1 MSYTA
6 HMVQHVVLSQIVP
19 LVLLLSQKRIAKT
32 LAIRLASG
40 VAWIVGVGS
49 MVVTAMPAARA
60 ATDAPLMAW
69 AMRLLLFVAGLA
81 FWSPIVAGTIRPPLA
96 VAYLVTACFATT
108 LAGVYIAFTAT
119 TSDQQVAGL
128 IMWVP
133 CCLVFLSAA
142 LMVVGRMLARPASDR
157 AAP

>member
-6 HMVQHVVLSQIVP
+6 HMVQHVVLSQLVP
-19 LVLLLSQKRIAKT
+19 LCVLILRRG
-32 LAIRLASG
+32 LALRLARRLAAAL
-40 VAWIVGVGS
+40 AWIGGVGA
-49 MVVTAMPAARA
+49 MVATSLPAAHA
-60 ATDAPLMAW
+60 SADMASIAW
-69 AMRLLLFVAGLA
+69 AMRGLLVAAGIA
-81 FWSPIVAGTIRPPLA
+81 FWSPIVAGAIRPARAL
-96 VAYLVTACFATT
+96 VYLVTACFATT

-142 LMVVGRMLARPASDR
+142 LVVVGRMLARPA
-157 AAP
+157 AEQPAP